1 MNVYKFLQVLAKTH
15 GNARKD
21 LHNPIKPQ
29 PYLVKDQ
36 DPMGMMGEMYLA
48 LLLGHSVDLEQKIDG
63 DGGFDFTI
71 PLNFTV
77 DVKTTDKTPRANN
90 LLVEQGKVRADIY
103 VAAMHENGMIDFV
116 GWVMKSEV
124 LAAPTKDFGR
134 GLINHYID
142 LDNLRP
148 MSELYKRKCK

>member
-1 MNVYKFLQVLAKTH
+1 MNFYAFLKTLSDTH

-21 LHNPIKPQ
+21 LHNPIEEQ
-29 PYLVKDQ
+29 PALVKDQ

-48 LLLGHSVDLEQKIDG
+48 LLLGHSVDLEQKING

-71 PLNFTV
+71 PLNFTI

-116 GWVMKSEV
+116 GWAMRSEV

-134 GLINHYID
+134 GLTNHYID
-142 LDNLRP
+142 LSHLRP
-148 MSELYKRKCK
+148 MNDLYKRRCR

>member
-103 VAAMHENGMIDFV
+103 VAAMHENDMIDFV
-116 GWVMKSEV
+116 GWAMKSEV